1 LLPTTISI
9 VVILFIS
16 FGTGVTQPIWAQEFG
31 NVSRMEHSLENM
43 SAQMEEVVE
52 RLTMM
57 SDRFAVLK
65 QVQEITVYLFVI
77 GFMMG
82 LAFVIFGFYIGQEHK
97 LSTFTK
103 RLYLISFFALVVP
116 VTIVLI
122 RYMANTLL
130 IGEVNDPILLV
141 AFLLLIP
148 VATSY
153 ILMIVKYRRDAPP
166 PQ

>member
-1 LLPTTISI
+1 
-9 VVILFIS
+9 VILFIS
-16 FGTGVTQPIWAQEFG
+16 FGTGATPPIWAQEFG

-43 SAQMEEVVE
+43 SAQMEKIVE
-52 RLTMM
+52 LLTIM
-57 SDRFAVLK
+57 SDRFTVLK
-65 QVQEITVYLFVI
+65 QVQEVTVYLFVI

-116 VTIVLI
+116 VTIILI
-122 RYMANTLL
+122 RYMVNTLL

-153 ILMIVKYRRDAPP
+153 VLMVVKYRRDAPR

>member
-1 LLPTTISI
+1 MLPTTIPI
-9 VVILFIS
+9 LVILFIS
-16 FGTGVTQPIWAQEFG
+16 FGTGVIQPIWAQEFS
-31 NVSRMEHSLENM
+31 NTSRMEHSLENM
-43 SAQMEEVVE
+43 STQMGEVVE

-65 QVQEITVYLFVI
+65 QVQEVTVYLFVI

-97 LSTFTK
+97 LSIFTK

-116 VTIVLI
+116 VTIILI

-130 IGEVNDPILLV
+130 SGEVNDPILLV

-153 ILMIVKYRRDAPP
+153 ILMIVKYRRDGVRNH
-166 PQ
+166 